1 MTYFSATG
9 VTFQAHARINFA
21 TIFDGLVILAI
32 AEVFRE
38 GTRLA
43 DEQSLTI

>member
-1 MTYFSATG
+1 M
-9 VTFQAHARINFA
+9 TFQAHARVDFSA
-21 TIFDGLVILAI
+21 IFDGLVILVI